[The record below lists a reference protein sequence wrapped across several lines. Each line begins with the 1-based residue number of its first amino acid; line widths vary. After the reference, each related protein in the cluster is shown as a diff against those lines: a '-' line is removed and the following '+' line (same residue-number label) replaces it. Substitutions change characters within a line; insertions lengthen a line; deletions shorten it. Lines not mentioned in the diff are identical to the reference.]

1 MPLPLALRYERFL
14 SISSVRSPLGSSRAA
29 RTAASRF
36 LSGNAGAAMAGAA
49 NSARARRVKRVWR
62 GMADSCEIGGGGAA
76 YGRWHG
82 ALGPGASGL
91 ELRHRV
97 PSHIQTQR

>member
-62 GMADSCEIGGGGAA
+62 GMADSCEIGGGGGGQERWDGECGQAA
-76 YGRWHG
+76 K
-82 ALGPGASGL
+82 GL
-91 ELRHRV
+91 EICPGGRIH
-97 PSHIQTQR
+97 